1 MDNLLNNPSLSI
13 EDLAMLREI
22 IKLAATRGAF
32 HAPYL
37 TDVGEVYDK
46 LDRFLNQVIQQAESE
61 NKGETKW
68 LNT

>member
-1 MDNLLNNPSLSI
+1 MDNLLYNPSLSI

-32 HAPYL
+32 HAPDL

-61 NKGETKW
+61 NKGETK
-68 LNT
+68 

>member
-32 HAPYL
+32 HAPDL

-46 LDRFLNQVIQQAESE
+46 LDRFLNQVLQFAV
-61 NKGETKW
+61 K
-68 LNT
+68 

>member
-22 IKLAATRGAF
+22 INLAATRGAF
-32 HAPYL
+32 HAPDL
-37 TDVGEVYDK
+37 TDVGKVYDK

-61 NKGETKW
+61 NKGETK
-68 LNT
+68 

>member
-1 MDNLLNNPSLSI
+1 
-13 EDLAMLREI
+13 MLREI

-32 HAPYL
+32 HAPDL

-61 NKGETKW
+61 NKGETK
-68 LNT
+68 